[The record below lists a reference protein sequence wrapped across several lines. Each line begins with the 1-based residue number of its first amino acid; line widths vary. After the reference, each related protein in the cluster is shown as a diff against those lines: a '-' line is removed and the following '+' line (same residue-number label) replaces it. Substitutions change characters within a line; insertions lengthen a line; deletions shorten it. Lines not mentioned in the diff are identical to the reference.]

1 MVDFI
6 SYLQINK
13 FFSGD
18 SFDVDLDSKRILV
31 LSIHAMFVLVLRTF
45 KKVAMNQQ
53 SAPIKQI

>member
-45 KKVAMNQQ
+45 KKVVMNQQ
-53 SAPIKQI
+53 SAPIK